1 MEISPKL
8 RFFEFRRDLF
18 DYHLPNPGECYTSS
32 NYSATYSLFP
42 PLPSKNDA
50 TFEKTVQDILTMTNH
65 VVLNETD
72 IKKKY
77 GDGISNINFLLF
89 AGGTP
94 ESLQNFVLAD
104 SAGIGPIDISSIPA
118 CWKNSNTIYAF
129 QNKLS
134 NTRISNDQ
142 VSNFRNSL
150 QQIFKIEKK
159 NCIGIF
165 ISKSPITNSALNIF
179 NDVAGSR
186 GMINERLP
194 AEFEETKF
202 LRNSTS
208 LNNIKYYNVYDNNS
222 ELLIKKL
229 KKKLYEHELWIY
241 NSDDSCIMLD

>member
-1 MEISPKL
+1 M
-8 RFFEFRRDLF
+8 
-18 DYHLPNPGECYTSS
+18 
-32 NYSATYSLFP
+32 
-42 PLPSKNDA
+42 
-50 TFEKTVQDILTMTNH
+50 
-65 VVLNETD
+65 
-72 IKKKY
+72 
-77 GDGISNINFLLF
+77 
-89 AGGTP
+89 
-94 ESLQNFVLAD
+94 
-104 SAGIGPIDISSIPA
+104 
-118 CWKNSNTIYAF
+118 
-129 QNKLS
+129 S